1 MQEFPGI
8 DMALQSIQGELLNN
22 TSKLVEIDK
31 RIQRDTKKLEEGGN
45 DPTYNDE
52 QKQLYRDRPDDLN
65 TETEA
70 RIEILSQNRRH
81 LQTQV
86 ARIKPTIEK
95 VLDKKTSL
103 AERIRTLFREQDITI
118 FSILAALSMTISTI
132 VLAITGIFW
141 VRAGGQEILH

>member
-52 QKQLYRDRPDDLN
+52 QKQLYRARPDDLN

-95 VLDKKTSL
+95 VLDEKTSL